1 MNSIPRPKRWAGRT
15 ERGQLVRR
23 AYRLAPFLHVRGE
36 EMEYKAEYIALLK
49 KALAAETETVRLYT
63 AMMAIAPASSLEKL
77 LEVNAD
83 ETDHQAIIADLLLE
97 AVAGESAGQEELVPG
112 VE

>member
-1 MNSIPRPKRWAGRT
+1 
-15 ERGQLVRR
+15 
-23 AYRLAPFLHVRGE
+23 
-36 EMEYKAEYIALLK
+36 MEYKAEYIELLK

-97 AVAGESAGQEELVPG
+97 AVAGESAGQEELVQG

>member
-1 MNSIPRPKRWAGRT
+1 M
-15 ERGQLVRR
+15 
-23 AYRLAPFLHVRGE
+23 
-36 EMEYKAEYIALLK
+36 YIELLK

-63 AMMAIAPASSLEKL
+63 AIMAVAPRTHLKEFLEL
-77 LEVNAD
+77 NAD

-97 AVAGESAGQEELVPG
+97 VAAGESADQKELVPG

>member
-1 MNSIPRPKRWAGRT
+1 MSD
-15 ERGQLVRR
+15 
-23 AYRLAPFLHVRGE
+23 
-36 EMEYKAEYIALLK
+36 EMYIELLK

-63 AMMAIAPASSLEKL
+63 AIMAVAPRSHLEKF
-77 LEVNAD
+77 LELNAD

-97 AVAGESAGQEELVPG
+97 VAAGESADQEELVPG